1 MLIRVAVLL
10 FPTCLLA
17 QSTSVLNMSHDL
29 VTKGIASSNLQPNS
43 PTQDAR
49 PLFEQAV
56 AYATANNIATVTA
69 DPGNYYFLSL
79 HSATGTMHALLPA
92 AANLTIDWQN
102 SDLYF
107 SYSNH
112 AAITCNACASLT
124 MQNFTVDYVQ
134 LPFTQATITA
144 VDSVNRNLTFQT
156 IPGYQ
161 SPADFNANR
170 ATDGSDVIWVIFFR
184 NGVPLNT
191 VGRIAAN
198 RTVTGNIVNIT
209 DTNVWGN
216 SAAIA
221 TIQPGDIMVYTD
233 RSGPPALNFVNGQNI
248 TVHNVSVYAS
258 GQIGIYFGRTQT
270 ATADH
275 DQVIPRPGT
284 TRLISTNA
292 DGIHT
297 SFANSAQT
305 FSNNIVERT
314 CDDALAIA
322 SEWLATVAQTPGT
335 AAPTTVSVTR
345 SIVGVSFAVGES
357 VSFINPADATIAGS
371 ATIVSESPAVAQ
383 QTLAAGEAVT
393 VTLSQAVA
401 GLATGYEMIASD
413 PTAHGS
419 GSVIRNNTVHQ
430 GTYARGVWLS
440 GVNNV
445 SVHDNLVQQ
454 TSKVGIFVQ
463 QLVAPPGNTNNLDTG
478 PSSGVTIQNNIVD
491 SAMSYS
497 ALATGPILD
506 AASIQVL
513 STSTQ
518 GGQVTTGPN
527 TNIAITGNLVTNAP
541 RTGIRMENVTGGQ
554 VTGNSIQG
562 YGLAATTQVYY
573 APSCCETVAQYEADF
588 KQAVVVDSSSNVTNA
603 TNVSSAAT
611 SALISSASAASYFP
625 KVAPDSLVTAFW
637 SNPSIGT
644 TVAPATWPSTLGGVS
659 VSITDSAGV
668 TRLAPI
674 YYVAA
679 TQLSFEVPDGTAPGI
694 ARVAIP
700 GFTGGLQIDTLAPSL
715 YSANSS
721 GQGVAAATAALYS
734 ADGTVTPQTLFQ
746 CPTGGTC
753 AASPM
758 NLGNST
764 DQLYVLL
771 YGTGLRNFSSLQ
783 NVKVTIG
790 GVPAAVAYLGVQ
802 SQYPALDQMNVIV
815 PHSLAGA
822 GEVPIV
828 LTVDGETANVV
839 TISLK

>member
-124 MQNFTVDYVQ
+124 MQSFTVDYVQ

-221 TIQPGDIMVYTD
+221 TIQPGDTIVYTD
-233 RSGPPALNFVNGQNI
+233 RAGPPALNFVGGQNI

-258 GQIGIYFGRTQT
+258 GQIGIYFGRTLT

-314 CDDALAIA
+314 CDDALAIS
-322 SEWLATVAQTPGT
+322 SEWLATVSQTPST
-335 AAPTTVSVTR
+335 TAPTTVSVTR
-345 SIVGVSFAVGES
+345 SIVGVSFPVGEI
-357 VSFINPADATIAGS
+357 VAFVNPTDAT
-371 ATIVSESPAVAQ
+371 
-383 QTLAAGEAVT
+383 
-393 VTLSQAVA
+393 
-401 GLATGYEMIASD
+401 
-413 PTAHGS
+413 
-419 GSVIRNNTVHQ
+419 
-430 GTYARGVWLS
+430 
-440 GVNNV
+440 
-445 SVHDNLVQQ
+445 
-454 TSKVGIFVQ
+454 
-463 QLVAPPGNTNNLDTG
+463 
-478 PSSGVTIQNNIVD
+478 
-491 SAMSYS
+491 
-497 ALATGPILD
+497 
-506 AASIQVL
+506 
-513 STSTQ
+513 
-518 GGQVTTGPN
+518 
-527 TNIAITGNLVTNAP
+527 
-541 RTGIRMENVTGGQ
+541 
-554 VTGNSIQG
+554 
-562 YGLAATTQVYY
+562 
-573 APSCCETVAQYEADF
+573 
-588 KQAVVVDSSSNVTNA
+588 
-603 TNVSSAAT
+603 
-611 SALISSASAASYFP
+611 
-625 KVAPDSLVTAFW
+625 
-637 SNPSIGT
+637 
-644 TVAPATWPSTLGGVS
+644 
-659 VSITDSAGV
+659 
-668 TRLAPI
+668 
-674 YYVAA
+674 
-679 TQLSFEVPDGTAPGI
+679 
-694 ARVAIP
+694 
-700 GFTGGLQIDTLAPSL
+700 
-715 YSANSS
+715 
-721 GQGVAAATAALYS
+721 
-734 ADGTVTPQTLFQ
+734 
-746 CPTGGTC
+746 
-753 AASPM
+753 
-758 NLGNST
+758 
-764 DQLYVLL
+764 
-771 YGTGLRNFSSLQ
+771 
-783 NVKVTIG
+783 
-790 GVPAAVAYLGVQ
+790 
-802 SQYPALDQMNVIV
+802 
-815 PHSLAGA
+815 
-822 GEVPIV
+822 
-828 LTVDGETANVV
+828 
-839 TISLK
+839 

>member
-1 MLIRVAVLL
+1 MLIRLSVLL
-10 FPTCLLA
+10 LPGCLFA
-17 QSTSVLNMSHDL
+17 QSTTVLNMSHDL
-29 VTKGIASSNLQPNS
+29 VANGIASSNLQPNS

-56 AYATANNIATVTA
+56 AYATANKIGTVTA
-69 DPGNYYFLSL
+69 DPGSYYFLTL
-79 HSATGTMHALLPA
+79 HSSTGTMHALLPSA
-92 AANLTIDWQN
+92 SNLTIDWQN

-112 AAITCNACASLT
+112 AAITCNGCASLT
-124 MQNFTVDYVQ
+124 MQNFAVDYAQ

-144 VDSVNRNLTFQT
+144 IDSVNRNLTFQT

-161 SPADFNANR
+161 SPADFNTNR
-170 ATDGSDVIWVIFFR
+170 ATDGSDVIWVVFFR

-322 SEWLATVAQTPGT
+322 SEWLATVAQATS
-335 AAPTTVSVTR
+335 TTVSLTR

-371 ATIVSESPAVAQ
+371 ATIVSETPAVAQ
-383 QTLAAGEAVT
+383 QTLAAGESVAI
-393 VTLSQAVA
+393 TLSQAVP
-401 GLATGYEMIASD
+401 GLAAGYEMIASD

-419 GSVIRNNTVHQ
+419 GSVIRNNVVHQ
-430 GTYARGVWLS
+430 GTYARGIWLS

-445 SVHDNLVQQ
+445 SVHDNLIQQ

-513 STSTQ
+513 STSTL

-527 TNIAITGNLVTNAP
+527 TNIVITGNLVTNAP
-541 RTGIRMENVTGGQ
+541 RTGIRVENVTGGT
-554 VTGNSIQG
+554 VTGNTIQG
-562 YGLAATTQVYY
+562 YGLAAATQVYY

-588 KQAVVVDSSSNVTNA
+588 KQAVVVDSSTGVTNNA
-603 TNVSSAAT
+603 NVSSAAT
-611 SALISSASAASYFP
+611 GTLISSASAASYFP

-637 SNPSIGT
+637 NNPSVST
-644 TVAPATWPSTLGGVS
+644 TVAPATWPTALGGVS

-679 TQLSFEVPDGTAPGI
+679 TQLSFEIPDGTAPGV
-694 ARVAIP
+694 ATVAIP

-715 YSANSS
+715 YSANSN

-734 ADGTVTPQTLFQ
+734 TDGTVTPQTLFQ

-753 AASPM
+753 TASPM
-758 NLGNST
+758 NLGNPA

-771 YGTGLRNFSSLQ
+771 YGTGLRNFSSMQ

-790 GVPAAVAYLGVQ
+790 GVLATVAYLGVQ

-828 LTVDGETANVV
+828 LTVDGQTANVV